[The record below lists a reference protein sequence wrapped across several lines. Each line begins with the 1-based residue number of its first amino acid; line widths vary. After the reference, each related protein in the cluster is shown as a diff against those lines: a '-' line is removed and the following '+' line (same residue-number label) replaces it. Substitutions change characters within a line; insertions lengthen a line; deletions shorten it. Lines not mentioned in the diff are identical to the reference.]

1 MNLLIGYI
9 LYRPFEI
16 TTSFYQLVYQFPYD
30 GLSSFALTLPLPHP
44 YDHTPHHTHPHRTIT
59 TNPSPLT
66 QRWPPVQL
74 APLGGKRWPQNHC
87 RDAIVPR
94 SSYQRYQHGRR
105 HSHTFGGRSRT
116 SRDCAHGL
124 WAGPIDG
131 RCWWWWRYSNVDRV
145 SSDNN
150 DWVVGYGI
158 LMVDVGC

>member
-1 MNLLIGYI
+1 MWIFWLGIFYFGRLRLLLHFINLLISI
-9 LYRPFEI
+9 WC
-16 TTSFYQLVYQFPYD
+16 SC
-30 GLSSFALTLPLPHP
+30 LSSFALTLPLPHP

-59 TNPSPLT
+59 TIPTPHT

-105 HSHTFGGRSRT
+105 HSHTFGGGSRT

-131 RCWWWWRYSNVDRV
+131 RCWWRYSNVDGAV
-145 SSDNN
+145 SDNN
-150 DWVVGYGI
+150 EWWWLIMGY
-158 LMVDVGC
+158 